1 MKTHIILT
9 LALMCMAVTSCET
22 ELDINADI
30 SRQLCVFALATPG
43 QELEVYVSSTQCI
56 EDAKY
61 ISQKFSLDT
70 YKKGSALK
78 YYKQEYLVDNAQVI
92 LTVNNTT
99 TIVLPY
105 DSVTLSYHCG
115 YTPTINDHLDLS
127 VTAEDFEKATA
138 STYIPTPQGISDI
151 EFTTSY
157 SLAVEASIRDYYDR
171 TEPFNDYFGSDSI
184 AIVKFGFHDP
194 GRETNYYL
202 LRPRSIAEIYN
213 KTIPNRPVTVY
224 SVSDV
229 FFSEDPVFFDKQLK
243 KGYGSWEP
251 YVSNIFTDELLNGKQ
266 NYISFESR
274 IRRGSVPR
282 IILELQSISKDLYL
296 YLKSMQI
303 YERRTDDVFAS
314 PVSIYT
320 NVRNGWGVFGSMSSY
335 PQTIYLHR

>member
-138 STYIPTPQGISDI
+138 STYIPTPQGISNI

-171 TEPFNDYFGSDSI
+171 TDPFNDYFGSDSI

-213 KTIPNRPVTVY
+213 KPIPNRPVTVY

-243 KGYGSWEP
+243 KGYNKGYDAIQEKLDDDYSDVEEDIEKIKKG
-251 YVSNIFTDELLNGKQ
+251 YNKAKDIAKNVAEKINEERERQKILDNMKEGETTTLDNGVTVGKYGFGKYSK
-266 NYISFESR
+266 NAKSPAVRYI
-274 IRRGSVPR
+274 I
-282 IILELQSISKDLYL
+282 K
-296 YLKSMQI
+296 
-303 YERRTDDVFAS
+303 
-314 PVSIYT
+314 
-320 NVRNGWGVFGSMSSY
+320 
-335 PQTIYLHR
+335 